1 MSKKID
7 INEYD
12 LWVLSLFSEGY
23 DREYYIREI
32 STVLPISHGTAQTIL
47 ERLEKKLVL
56 SSSLRGKTRIFRIK
70 PGEIAVQY
78 FVLAEQYKKIAFIE
92 EKHYISEVLHKIDSF
107 TRGITLIFGSY
118 AKGTETGDSD
128 LDILVA
134 GRCDEKEISRIGKM
148 YDIEINI
155 QVFQKDVFLKI
166 DQRDTLLAEVKKHHI
181 GWKNSEQ
188 FVRAVIV

>member
-7 INEYD
+7 IGEHD
-12 LWVLSLFSEGY
+12 LWVLSLFSDGY

-32 STVLPISHGTAQTIL
+32 STCLPISHGTAQTIL

-78 FVLAEQYKKIAFIE
+78 FILAEQYKKIAFIE
-92 EKHYISEVLHKIDSF
+92 EKPYISEVLHKIDSF
-107 TRGITLIFGSY
+107 TEGITLLFGSY
-118 AKGTETGDSD
+118 SKGTETGDSD
-128 LDILVA
+128 LDILVV
-134 GRCDEKEISRIGKM
+134 GNYDEKEISKIGKM

-155 QVFQKDVFLKI
+155 KAFPERVFARI
-166 DQRDTLLAEVKKHHI
+166 DPRDTLLVEVKKHHI
-181 GWKNSEQ
+181 AWKNSEL
-188 FVRAVIV
+188 FVRSVIV

>member
-7 INEYD
+7 INEND

-32 STVLPISHGTAQTIL
+32 STCLPISHGTAQTIL

-56 SSSLRGKTRIFRIK
+56 SSSMRGKTRIFRIK
-70 PGEIAVQY
+70 PGEITVQY
-78 FVLAEQYKKIAFIE
+78 FVLAEQYKKIVFIE
-92 EKHYISEVLHKIDSF
+92 EKPYVSEILHKIDPF
-107 TRGITLIFGSY
+107 FKGITLLFGSY

-148 YDIEINI
+148 YDIEINL

-166 DQRDTLLAEVKKHHI
+166 DPRDTLLAEVKKRHI